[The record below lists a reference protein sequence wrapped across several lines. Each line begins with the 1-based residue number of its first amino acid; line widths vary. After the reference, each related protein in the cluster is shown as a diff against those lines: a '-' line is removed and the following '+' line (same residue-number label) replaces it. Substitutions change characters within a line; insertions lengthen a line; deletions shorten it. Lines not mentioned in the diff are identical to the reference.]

1 MSAKIPVALI
11 CDWFRIC
18 LLLLVSETVNGLL
31 TDSSMEW
38 NFMSQEKRRVCHHC
52 RRSSLLFSLQ
62 AISEYCL
69 CVYSSG
75 KPRTF
80 LEVSIINV
88 EIEEV

>member
-1 MSAKIPVALI
+1 MFVIVV
-11 CDWFRIC
+11 
-18 LLLLVSETVNGLL
+18 LLSDGLL
-31 TDSSMEW
+31 TDSSMKW
-38 NFMSQEKRRVCHHC
+38 NGMSQEKRRLRHHC
-52 RRSSLLFSLQ
+52 RMSSLLFSLQ